1 MNLGNVFN
9 LILYQPLFNALI
21 LLYQFLPGHDFGVA
35 VIALTILIRLFLS
48 PLMIQSLKSQKAL
61 SGLQKKVQE
70 IQQKHNKDKEK
81 QAKEIMMLYQ
91 KEKINPLAGFLPLL
105 IQLPILIALYRVFW
119 SGLQPEQINHLYS
132 FVPKPELI
140 NPSFLGI
147 LDLSQPSFV
156 LAVFAG
162 ISQFFQSKVM
172 SSSQISGA
180 GQVLKEKNQA
190 AQVSKQISKQMLY
203 FFPIFTILILLR
215 LPAAVGL
222 YWVITILFSIFQQRL
237 VFKSK
242 GEEDKSS
249 SSPSLT

>member
-1 MNLGNVFN
+1 MSLGNVFN

-61 SGLQKKVQE
+61 SGLQEKVQE
-70 IQQKHNKDKEK
+70 IQRKHNKDKEK

-91 KEKINPLAGFLPLL
+91 EEKINPLAGFLPLL

-119 SGLQPEQINHLYS
+119 SGLQPEQIYHLYS

-180 GQVLKEKNQA
+180 GQALKEKNQA
-190 AQVSKQISKQMLY
+190 AQVSKQVSKQMLY